1 MTFLKKI
8 NLIHISIKLIS
19 MIKII
24 TVVGTRPE
32 IIRLSSIIK
41 KLEYNFNHILIN
53 TNQNY
58 NKNLN
63 SIFFKNFNIKKPK
76 YNLNTKS
83 KTTIETVSK
92 IINKVDK
99 IIEKEKPDAFLVL
112 GDTNS
117 CLSSYS
123 AKRRKVPIFHL
134 EAGNRCFDENVPEEI
149 NRKIVDN
156 ISDINLTYSLNS
168 KLNLLNEGFKI
179 DTLFEVGSPLYEVI
193 KGNLKKIEKSNI
205 LNKLMI
211 TKKKYILVSIH
222 REENVDDEKKLHQI
236 FNILSAVVTKTRCKI
251 IFTLHPRTK
260 KMISKSKIKPHKDI
274 KFFSPFSFFDYC
286 FLQKNSK
293 FVISDSGSISEESV
307 ILNFPAINLRTSH
320 ERSEAMD
327 GGAVIMTGINQKS
340 VMQSIKIMESQFFL
354 GPNDRN
360 IRVKSYE
367 QSNVSDKVVGIINSY
382 YHSIKKNK
390 WFDNYK

>member
-1 MTFLKKI
+1 MSK
-8 NLIHISIKLIS
+8 
-19 MIKII
+19 IKII

-41 KLEYNFNHILIN
+41 KLESNFNHVLIN

-63 SIFFKNFNIKKPK
+63 SIFFKDFQIKNPK
-76 YNLNTKS
+76 YNINTKS
-83 KTTIETVSK
+83 KTTIETISK

-134 EAGNRCFDENVPEEI
+134 EAGNRCYDENVPEEI

-179 DTLFEVGSPLYEVI
+179 DTLFEVGSPLCEVI
-193 KGNLKKIEKSNI
+193 KDNFDKIEKSNI
-205 LNKLMI
+205 LTKILI
-211 TKKKYILVSIH
+211 PKKKYIIASIH
-222 REENVDDEKKLHQI
+222 REENVDNEKKLFKI
-236 FNILSAVVTKTRCKI
+236 FDILSSIITKTKYKI

-260 KMISKSKIKPHKDI
+260 KMINKNKIKLHKDI
-274 KFFSPFSFFDYC
+274 KFFEPFNFFDYC

-307 ILNFPAINLRTSH
+307 ILNFPAINLRNSH

-327 GGAVIMTGINQKS
+327 SGAVIMTGINQTS
-340 VMQSIKIMESQFFL
+340 VMQSIKIMENQNFL

-360 IRVKSYE
+360 IRIKSYE
-367 QSNVSDKVVGIINSY
+367 QKNVSDKVVGIINSY
-382 YHSIKKNK
+382 YHSIKENK
-390 WFDNYK
+390 WLNNQE

>member
-1 MTFLKKI
+1 MSK
-8 NLIHISIKLIS
+8 
-19 MIKII
+19 IKIV

-41 KLEYNFNHILIN
+41 KLESNFKHVLIN

-63 SIFFKNFNIKKPK
+63 SIFFQNFQIKKPK
-76 YNLNTKS
+76 YNINTKS
-83 KTTIETVSK
+83 KTNIETISK

-99 IIEKEKPDAFLVL
+99 ILEKEKPDAFLVL

-117 CLSSYS
+117 CLSCYS
-123 AKRRKVPIFHL
+123 AKRRKIPIFHL

-193 KGNLKKIEKSNI
+193 KDNIKKIEKSNI
-205 LNKLMI
+205 LKKI
-211 TKKKYILVSIH
+211 TAHKKKYILASIH
-222 REENVDDEKKLHQI
+222 REENVDDEKKLHHI
-236 FNILSAVVTKTRCKI
+236 FKILSAVIKKTGCKI

-260 KMISKSKIKPHKDI
+260 KMIIKNKIKPHKDI
-274 KFFSPFSFFDYC
+274 KFFDPFHFFDYC
-286 FLQKNSK
+286 FLQKNAK

-307 ILNFPAINLRTSH
+307 ILNFPAINLRNSH
-320 ERSEAMD
+320 ERAEAMD
-327 GGAVIMTGINQKS
+327 SSAVIMTGINQTS
-340 VMQSIKIMESQFFL
+340 VMQSINIMHNQNFL
-354 GPNDRN
+354 GTNDRN

-367 QSNVSDKVVGIINSY
+367 QINVSDKVVGIINSY
-382 YHSIKKNK
+382 YHSIKENK
-390 WFDNYK
+390 WHNN

>member
-1 MTFLKKI
+1 MKFLIMK
-8 NLIHISIKLIS
+8 NLIHINIKLMS
-19 MIKII
+19 KIKVI

-41 KLEYNFNHILIN
+41 KLELNFNHVLIN

-58 NKNLN
+58 DKNLN
-63 SIFFKNFNIKKPK
+63 SIFFKDLQIKKPK
-76 YNLNTKS
+76 YNINTKS
-83 KTTIETVSK
+83 KTVIETISK
-92 IINKVDK
+92 VINKVDK
-99 IIEKEKPDAFLVL
+99 IIEKERPDAFLVL

-168 KLNLLNEGFKI
+168 KLNLINEGFKI
-179 DTLFEVGSPLYEVI
+179 NTLFEVGSPLSEVI
-193 KGNLKKIEKSNI
+193 KDNFSKIEKSNI
-205 LNKLMI
+205 LKKILI
-211 TKKKYILVSIH
+211 PKKKYIIASIH
-222 REENVDDEKKLHQI
+222 REENVDDEKKLYKI
-236 FNILSAVVTKTRCKI
+236 FDILASVITKTKCKI

-260 KMISKSKIKPHKDI
+260 KMIVKNRIKPHKDI
-274 KFFSPFSFFDYC
+274 KFFNPFNFFDYC

-307 ILNFPAINLRTSH
+307 ILNFPAINLRNSH

-327 GGAVIMTGINQKS
+327 SSAVIMTGINQIS
-340 VMQSIKIMESQFFL
+340 VMQSIRIMENQNFL
-354 GPNDRN
+354 GPNDRD
-360 IRVKSYE
+360 IRIKSYE
-367 QSNVSDKVVGIINSY
+367 NKNVSDKVVGIINSY
-382 YHSIKKNK
+382 YHSIKEKK
-390 WFDNYK
+390 WFNN

>member
-1 MTFLKKI
+1 MSK
-8 NLIHISIKLIS
+8 
-19 MIKII
+19 IKII

-41 KLEYNFNHILIN
+41 KLESNFDHVLIN

-63 SIFFKNFNIKKPK
+63 SIFFKNFQIKNPK
-76 YNLNTKS
+76 YNINTKS
-83 KTTIETVSK
+83 RTTIETISK

-134 EAGNRCFDENVPEEI
+134 EAGNRCYDENVPEEI

-179 DTLFEVGSPLYEVI
+179 DTLFEVGSPLCEVI
-193 KGNLKKIEKSNI
+193 KDNFDKIEKSNI
-205 LNKLMI
+205 LTKILI
-211 TKKKYILVSIH
+211 PKKKYIIASIH
-222 REENVDDEKKLHQI
+222 REENVDNEKKLFKI
-236 FNILSAVVTKTRCKI
+236 FDILSSIITKTKYKI

-260 KMISKSKIKPHKDI
+260 KMINKNKIKLHKDI
-274 KFFSPFSFFDYC
+274 KFFEPFNFFDYC

-307 ILNFPAINLRTSH
+307 ILNFPAINLRNSH

-327 GGAVIMTGINQKS
+327 SGAVIMTGINQTS
-340 VMQSIKIMESQFFL
+340 VMQSIKIMENQNFL

-360 IRVKSYE
+360 IRIKSYE
-367 QSNVSDKVVGIINSY
+367 QKNVSDKVVGIINSY
-382 YHSIKKNK
+382 YHSIKENK
-390 WFDNYK
+390 WLNNQE

>member
-1 MTFLKKI
+1 MSK
-8 NLIHISIKLIS
+8 
-19 MIKII
+19 IKII

-41 KLEYNFNHILIN
+41 KLESNFNHVLIN

-63 SIFFKNFNIKKPK
+63 SIFFKDFQIKNPK
-76 YNLNTKS
+76 YNINTKS
-83 KTTIETVSK
+83 KTTIETISK

-179 DTLFEVGSPLYEVI
+179 DTLFEVGSPLCEVI
-193 KGNLKKIEKSNI
+193 KDNFDKIEKSNI
-205 LNKLMI
+205 LTKILI
-211 TKKKYILVSIH
+211 PKKKYIIASIH
-222 REENVDDEKKLHQI
+222 REENVDNEKKLFKI
-236 FNILSAVVTKTRCKI
+236 FDILSSIITKTKYKI

-260 KMISKSKIKPHKDI
+260 KMINKNKIKLHKDI
-274 KFFSPFSFFDYC
+274 KFFEPFNFFDYC

-307 ILNFPAINLRTSH
+307 ILNFPAINLRNSH

-327 GGAVIMTGINQKS
+327 SGTVIMTGINQTS
-340 VMQSIKIMESQFFL
+340 VMQSIKIMENQNFL

-360 IRVKSYE
+360 IRIKSYE
-367 QSNVSDKVVGIINSY
+367 QKNVSDKVVGIINSY
-382 YHSIKKNK
+382 YHSIKENK
-390 WFDNYK
+390 WLNN

>member
-1 MTFLKKI
+1 MKFLKKK
-8 NLIHISIKLIS
+8 NLIHINIKLMS
-19 MIKII
+19 KIKIV

-41 KLEYNFNHILIN
+41 KLESNFKHVLIN

-63 SIFFKNFNIKKPK
+63 SIFFQNFQIKKPK
-76 YNLNTKS
+76 YNINTKS
-83 KTTIETVSK
+83 KTNIETISK

-99 IIEKEKPDAFLVL
+99 ILEKEKPDAFLVL

-117 CLSSYS
+117 CLSCYS
-123 AKRRKVPIFHL
+123 AKRRKIPIFHL

-193 KGNLKKIEKSNI
+193 KDNTKKIEKSNI
-205 LNKLMI
+205 LKKI
-211 TKKKYILVSIH
+211 TAHKKKYILASIH
-222 REENVDDEKKLHQI
+222 REENVDDEKKLHHI
-236 FNILSAVVTKTRCKI
+236 FKILSAVIKKTGCKI

-260 KMISKSKIKPHKDI
+260 KMIIKNKIKPHKDI
-274 KFFSPFSFFDYC
+274 KFFDPFHFFDYC
-286 FLQKNSK
+286 FLQKNAK

-307 ILNFPAINLRTSH
+307 ILNFPAINLRNSH
-320 ERSEAMD
+320 ERAEAMD
-327 GGAVIMTGINQKS
+327 SSAVIMTGINQTS
-340 VMQSIKIMESQFFL
+340 VMQSINIMHNQNFL
-354 GPNDRN
+354 GTNDRN

-367 QSNVSDKVVGIINSY
+367 QINVSDKVVGIINSY
-382 YHSIKKNK
+382 YHSIKENK
-390 WFDNYK
+390 WHNN

>member
-1 MTFLKKI
+1 MKFLIMK
-8 NLIHISIKLIS
+8 NLIHINIKLMS
-19 MIKII
+19 KIKVI

-41 KLEYNFNHILIN
+41 KLELNFNHVLIN

-58 NKNLN
+58 DKNLN
-63 SIFFKNFNIKKPK
+63 SIFFKDFQIKKPK
-76 YNLNTKS
+76 YNINTKS
-83 KTTIETVSK
+83 KTNIETISK

-99 IIEKEKPDAFLVL
+99 ILEKEKPDAFLVL

-123 AKRRKVPIFHL
+123 AKRRKIPIFHL

-193 KGNLKKIEKSNI
+193 KDNIKKIEKSNI
-205 LNKLMI
+205 LKKI
-211 TKKKYILVSIH
+211 TAHKKKYILASIH
-222 REENVDDEKKLHQI
+222 REENVDDEKKLHHI
-236 FNILSAVVTKTRCKI
+236 FKILSAVIKKTGCKI

-260 KMISKSKIKPHKDI
+260 KMIIKNKIKPHKDI
-274 KFFSPFSFFDYC
+274 KFFDPFHFFDYC
-286 FLQKNSK
+286 FLQKNAK

-307 ILNFPAINLRTSH
+307 ILNFPAINLRNSH
-320 ERSEAMD
+320 ERAEAMD
-327 GGAVIMTGINQKS
+327 SSAVIMTGINQIS
-340 VMQSIKIMESQFFL
+340 VMQSIDIMHNQSFL

-360 IRVKSYE
+360 ITIKSYE
-367 QSNVSDKVVGIINSY
+367 QNNVSDKIVGIINSY
-382 YHSIKKNK
+382 YHSIKEKK
-390 WFDNYK
+390 WFIN